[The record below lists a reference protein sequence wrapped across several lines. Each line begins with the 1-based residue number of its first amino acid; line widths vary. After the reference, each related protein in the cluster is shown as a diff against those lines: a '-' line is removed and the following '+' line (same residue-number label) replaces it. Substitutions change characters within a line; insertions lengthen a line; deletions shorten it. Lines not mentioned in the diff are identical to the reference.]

1 MTLIISV
8 PSIDKTINFPF
19 KNEITIHELINQIL
33 KTVNLENINN
43 NNNFKLLYE
52 NSELFEND
60 TIGDLSIPDN
70 SKLILFNQSELI
82 PTATATTTTTTTS
95 TATSTT
101 TSTNSIDL
109 NTKLNKIEISNSN
122 ELLIKQIDM
131 IVLDVSCSMAG
142 VAYDGSSK
150 PGFIEMNR
158 SEVSQ
163 AFFQTMLDKYVS
175 FEVPVVAGLVLF
187 GQKIDTAF
195 EISRNFDS
203 FSQELG
209 EVVANQ
215 GSTRLYEAIYHAATE
230 IVNYRNNPKVK
241 LAPDVCCRIFLLTDG
256 QDTSNINPYNVYQY
270 LKPLNIILD
279 AIPIGRVDN
288 GTLST
293 LTKATGGSCFMANST
308 QEGVELFEREALLIP
323 TQRDGF
329 SPFSSP
335 IENEQQ
341 FSSLKGDL
349 LKTISRKVDNAL
361 KGVTCVSTID
371 QQKLDEISNNI
382 NNGNIIGGGG
392 GGSSSSSSRSIGANK
407 RIYKEYIGFQKS
419 IEESNKNGKSSIF
432 SLYANPNDI
441 SIWKVI
447 MKGTVDTPYEGG
459 HFVLSVQFPN
469 NYPFVPPKVRFE
481 NRIYHCNINTDGNV
495 CLDIL
500 KDQWSAAITSE
511 KVLLSIH
518 SLLSNP
524 NPMDPLDVVKAGI
537 YRDNITEYNS
547 QCKKWVQDYASSLED
562 LLKEH
567 DLI

>member
-1 MTLIISV
+1 MTLIISI
-8 PSIDKTINFPF
+8 PSIDETINFPF
-19 KNEITIHELINQIL
+19 NSEITIQELINQIL
-33 KTVNLENINN
+33 KTVNLENKDNN
-43 NNNFKLLYE
+43 NNNFKLQYE
-52 NSELFEND
+52 NSELFETD

-70 SKLILFNQSELI
+70 SKLILISQSKLI
-82 PTATATTTTTTTS
+82 PTTTTTTTTTTTS
-95 TATSTT
+95 T
-101 TSTNSIDL
+101 TNNNSKNVIDL
-109 NTKLNKIEISNSN
+109 EYKKIEISNSN
-122 ELLIKQIDM
+122 EFLIKQIDM
-131 IVLDVSCSMAG
+131 IVLDVSCSMTA
-142 VAYDGSSK
+142 VAYNGSTK
-150 PGFIEMNR
+150 PGLVEMNR

-163 AFFQTMLDKYVS
+163 ALFQTMLDKYVS

-195 EISRNFDS
+195 EISKNFDS

-215 GSTRLYEAIYHAATE
+215 DSTRLYEAIYHAANE
-230 IVNYRNNPKVK
+230 IEKYRNNPKEK
-241 LAPDVCCRIFLLTDG
+241 LASDVCCRIFLLTDG

-279 AIPIGRVDN
+279 AIPIGRDDN
-288 GTLST
+288 STLST

-323 TQRDGF
+323 TQRDSF

-349 LKTISRKVDNAL
+349 LKTISRKVDSAL
-361 KGVTCVSTID
+361 KGITCVSKID

-382 NNGNIIGGGG
+382 NNG
-392 GGSSSSSSRSIGANK
+392 SSSGSGSGIGSGSDSGRSLGTSK
-407 RIYKEYIGFQKS
+407 RIYREYISFQKS

-432 SLYANPNDI
+432 TLYANPNDI

-447 MKGTVDTPYEGG
+447 MKGVVDTPYEGG

-469 NYPFVPPKVRFE
+469 NYPFAPPKVRFE

-500 KDQWSAAITSE
+500 KDHWSAAITTE